1 MVHRPTR
8 SWFVLALLV
17 AAALP
22 DAARAARPGLDFTD
36 LMQVR
41 KVFGPVLSDDGRFLA
56 LEARPGRG
64 DGEVIVRATRGSA
77 EFRIERGQSPILTP
91 DGTWAAAK
99 VLATFAER
107 ELAKKDEAPQ
117 PGASLLRTA
126 DGRTWEFDRVQAH
139 DFSKDG
145 GWYAVHF
152 AKPEPAPTEETDEDA
167 AKGEASPAPAES
179 MSTTIAAAD
188 STEAKSDEREAGTR
202 LIVMRLSDQ
211 ASFEF
216 ENVLRFAFDPTSTWL
231 ALVFATEDGTDNRL
245 VLHALGEELAAT
257 PVHVAAN
264 AAFPELRWAEEKATL
279 AWLQGDEA
287 EAGTVT
293 DITLRVL
300 TPVSSGQLGEPVLFR
315 ANEGW
320 EFPAANALTFS
331 RDGARVFV
339 GLRPA
344 EIEES
349 AASADADPVASADE
363 KDVTA
368 AEVEAFDPYDVDAIL
383 EKRGVD
389 VWHWQ
394 DPRIKTHDKASWKER
409 EKHLYRAVAHLAEGR
424 LVALADEQLPEVEP
438 THNANLA
445 LGRSSVPWLRLMTW
459 DGEYQDVYAVD
470 LRTGARTLV
479 VEKTQDSTSLS
490 PQGGFIAY
498 FRPEGEGQWW
508 IYDVAAAQ
516 HRPLVAP
523 VPFADEDHDY
533 PRTPT
538 EYGVAG
544 WATDDS
550 RVLIHDKYDVWSF
563 DTSTG
568 DAVCLTAGRGRV
580 ERRIYRVKDLDPEQE
595 GFAPDATLLLTGF
608 DEQRKSS
615 SFWSVSMAA
624 TGLRELRAGDKL
636 FTLIAKAKDADRVLY
651 TEQRYD
657 EFPDLWV
664 ADTQFDG
671 ARKLT
676 DVNPQLDRFDLGSAE
691 LVQWSSTDGIP
702 LQGVLIKPAGYDPA
716 KRYPV
721 LVYFYRFF
729 SQRLHEFN
737 DPQINHRPSF
747 PVYAGDG
754 YAVFLPDIR
763 FEIGEPGSSATR
775 CLVPGVQK
783 LVDLGVADPE
793 AIALHGHSWSGYQ
806 AAHVIT
812 QTDAFACAVA
822 GAPVSNMVSAYGGI
836 RYGTGLARQFQYEQS
851 QSRIGATLWER
862 RDLYIENS
870 PLFFADRIETPLL
883 IQFGDADEAVP
894 WTQGIELYLAMRR
907 LDKPCVMLQYR
918 DEPHHLQK
926 YANKLDY
933 SRRMKEFIDHFCKG
947 SPAPAWWTEG
957 EPYSGE

>member
-1 MVHRPTR
+1 MAHRPTR
-8 SWFVLALLV
+8 SLFVLALLV
-17 AAALP
+17 VAALP
-22 DAARAARPGLDFTD
+22 ETGRAARPGLGFTD

-41 KVFGPVLSDDGRFLA
+41 KVFGPVLSDDGRFIA

-77 EFRIERGQSPILTP
+77 EFRIERGQSPILTT
-91 DGTWAAAK
+91 DGAWAAAR
-99 VLATFAER
+99 VLAPFAER
-107 ELAKKDEAPQ
+107 ELAKEGEAPE
-117 PGASLLRTA
+117 PGSSLLRTA
-126 DGRTWEFDRVQAH
+126 DGRLWSFERVQAH
-139 DFSKDG
+139 GFSEDG
-145 GWYAVHF
+145 AWYAVHF
-152 AKPEPAPTEETDEDA
+152 AKPEPTGEKAGDTAP
-167 AKGEASPAPAES
+167 GEASSAPAES
-179 MSTTIAAAD
+179 TSTAIVAAD
-188 STEAKSDEREAGTR
+188 STDATGDDREAGTR
-202 LIVMRLSDQ
+202 LTVVRLRDQ
-211 ASFEF
+211 ARFEF
-216 ENVLRFAFDPTSTWL
+216 ENVVRFAFDPTSAWL
-231 ALVFATEDGTDNRL
+231 ALVFATDDGMGNRL
-245 VLHALGEELAAT
+245 VLLALAEDLVATTVHA
-257 PVHVAAN
+257 AAN
-264 AAFPELRWAEEKATL
+264 AVFPEVRWAEEQATL

-287 EAGTVT
+287 ETGTVT
-293 DITLRVL
+293 DITLRV
-300 TPVSSGQLGEPVLFR
+300 VSAGSGPQIGEQLLFR
-315 ANEGW
+315 AQEGW

-344 EIEES
+344 EVEAP
-349 AASADADPVASADE
+349 AASAEAEPVASADVKE
-363 KDVTA
+363 SA
-368 AEVEAFDPYDVDAIL
+368 AAEAFDPYDADTIL

-394 DPRIKTHDKASWKER
+394 DPRIKTHEKASWKDR
-409 EKHLYRAVAHLAEGR
+409 EKHLYRAVAHLPEGR
-424 LVALADEQLPEVEP
+424 LVPLADAQLPEVDA
-438 THNANLA
+438 THNARIA
-445 LGRSSVPWLRLMTW
+445 LGRSNVPWLPLMTW
-459 DGEYQDVYAVD
+459 DGDYQDVYVVD
-470 LRTGARTLV
+470 LQTGARTLV

-490 PQGGFIAY
+490 PRGGFVAY
-498 FRPEGEGQWW
+498 FRPAGGGQWW

-516 HRPLVAP
+516 HRSLAAP

-568 DAVCLTAGRGRV
+568 DAVCLTGGRGRL
-580 ERRIYRVKDLDPEQE
+580 ERRIYRVHDLDPEVE

-608 DEQRKSS
+608 DERRKNS

-624 TGLRELRAGDKL
+624 TGLRDLRTGDKL
-636 FTLIAKAKDADRVLY
+636 FTVIAKARHADRILY

-664 ADTQFDG
+664 ADTEFDG
-671 ARKLT
+671 ARRLT
-676 DVNPQLDRFDLGSAE
+676 DVNPQLAGFDLGRAE
-691 LVQWSSTDGIP
+691 LVEWHSADGIP
-702 LQGVLIKPAGYDPA
+702 LQGVLIKPADYDP
-716 KRYPV
+716 KQRYPV

-747 PVYAGDG
+747 AVYAGDG

-812 QTDAFACAVA
+812 QTDVFACAVA

-836 RYGTGLARQFQYEQS
+836 RYGTGLARQFQYEQA

-870 PLFFADRIETPLL
+870 PVFFADRIETPLL